1 MLKEAILSVS
11 PYLAI
16 PLFLVGLVL
25 IVKGGDFFVD
35 AATWIAEVSGI
46 PKILVGATV
55 VSFATT
61 LPELLVSLIAAGNG
75 DTSMAIGNAV
85 GSVTANL
92 GLIFAILMV
101 ACPGR
106 TDRKDFMLKALLM
119 LSSALVLVVFGFFGE
134 LSWGGSVLLIVIYVA
149 FMFFNVKDAKAAM
162 LKGDEHGEEE
172 EKPVA
177 NKKTV
182 TVNIVKFVVGAAMTA
197 FGAIF
202 LVDNGEI
209 IAADLMHIPVPIVS
223 AIFIAIGTSLPEL
236 VTAITAIIKKQGA
249 LSVGNIIGANI
260 IDLSVILPLCSLIG
274 GKAVPF
280 IAQNIY
286 LDLPVCLC
294 ISAIILVPTLI
305 SQKISRWQGIL
316 SLCVYAAYI
325 SVMCT
330 VFIRF

>member
-1 MLKEAILSVS
+1 
-11 PYLAI
+11 
-16 PLFLVGLVL
+16 
-25 IVKGGDFFVD
+25 
-35 AATWIAEVSGI
+35 
-46 PKILVGATV
+46 
-55 VSFATT
+55 
-61 LPELLVSLIAAGNG
+61 
-75 DTSMAIGNAV
+75 
-85 GSVTANL
+85 
-92 GLIFAILMV
+92 
-101 ACPGR
+101 
-106 TDRKDFMLKALLM
+106 
-119 LSSALVLVVFGFFGE
+119 
-134 LSWGGSVLLIVIYVA
+134 
-149 FMFFNVKDAKAAM
+149 
-162 LKGDEHGEEE
+162 
-172 EKPVA
+172 
-177 NKKTV
+177 
-182 TVNIVKFVVGAAMTA
+182 
-197 FGAIF
+197 
-202 LVDNGEI
+202 
-209 IAADLMHIPVPIVS
+209 MHIPVPIVS

>member
-1 MLKEAILSVS
+1 
-11 PYLAI
+11 
-16 PLFLVGLVL
+16 
-25 IVKGGDFFVD
+25 
-35 AATWIAEVSGI
+35 
-46 PKILVGATV
+46 
-55 VSFATT
+55 
-61 LPELLVSLIAAGNG
+61 
-75 DTSMAIGNAV
+75 MAIGNAV

-149 FMFFNVKDAKAAM
+149 FMFFNVKDAKTAM
-162 LKGDEHGEEE
+162 LKGDEHGEKE

-330 VFIRF
+330 VFI